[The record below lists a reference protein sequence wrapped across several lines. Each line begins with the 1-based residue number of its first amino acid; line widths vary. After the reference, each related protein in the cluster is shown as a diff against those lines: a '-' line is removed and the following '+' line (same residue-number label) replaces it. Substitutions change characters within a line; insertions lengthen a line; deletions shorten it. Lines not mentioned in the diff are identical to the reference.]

1 MNKPA
6 PPPISGR
13 RPGGGLGAKSAGP
26 PSIGGQGSL
35 AKGVG
40 SSSVSNKGGK
50 LNRPPLIPVLASL
63 VLLGVGIWLLTKDR
77 SQIGIHLVGSLFGMF
92 GSVVLLG
99 WFRQSLNLRLSSNSF
114 SEWAG
119 PFESTR
125 YISVFVA
132 ASWVLGVIHLYFSVY
147 ELLRP
152 GS

>member
-6 PPPISGR
+6 PPPIPGR
-13 RPGGGLGAKSAGP
+13 RPLGGPGAKSSGP
-26 PSIGGQGSL
+26 PTIGGQGSL
-35 AKGVG
+35 SKGVG

-63 VLLGVGIWLLTKDR
+63 VLLGVGVWLITKDR
-77 SQIGIHLVGSLFGMF
+77 SQVGVHLVGSMFGMF
-92 GSVVLLG
+92 GSVVVLG

-125 YISVFVA
+125 YMSVLVA
-132 ASWVLGVIHLYFSVY
+132 ASWLLGVTHLYFSVY

-152 GS
+152 GG